1 MTTTEIEPGHGPRGS
16 GLLLHPTSLPGPY
29 GIGELGAAAEAF
41 VRALRTMRQRLW
53 QVLPLGPTGYGDSP
67 YQSFSSFAGNPLLI
81 SFDRLLDE
89 RLLARP
95 ELRRFPEF
103 PDDQVDFG
111 AVIPARLAVLRAVSR
126 SFAHRASRRLRQDYE
141 AFCDRQ
147 AGWLDDYALF
157 MALKGRHGGR
167 AWLEWAPAFAVREPV
182 ALRAA
187 RRTCRAAIRAVKIQQ
202 FLFDRQWRALR
213 RYAHRRG
220 VRIIGDLPIFV
231 AQDSADVWAH
241 PELFQLDAAGQPTVV
256 AGVPPDY
263 FSATGQRWGNPLY
276 RWDAHRDSGY
286 AWWLARLR
294 RTLDLVDVIRLDH
307 FRGFEKYWE
316 IPAGEATAIHG
327 RWVAGPGAS
336 FLAAVRAALG
346 GLPLIAEDLG
356 FITPEVHA
364 LREQFGLPGMRV
376 LQFAFGSLGREP
388 DQLPECFPENCV
400 VYTGTHDNDT
410 LRGWFCSPPGADAT
424 RPAAAVRAERQFIR
438 TALGLRDDVDQHW
451 AFIEQVF
458 RTRARLAVVPLQDVL
473 GLGSAARMNTP
484 GRPDGN
490 WRWRFRS
497 GQLTPAVQQRLRRLT
512 EQTGRA

>member
-1 MTTTEIEPGHGPRGS
+1 MRALRQS
-16 GLLLHPTSLPGPY
+16 GLLLHPTSLPGSY
-29 GIGELGAAAEAF
+29 GIGEIGPQAEAF
-41 VRALRTMRQRLW
+41 VRALRVMRQRLW

-95 ELRRFPEF
+95 ALRRFPEF

-111 AVIPARLAVLRAVSR
+111 AVIPARLAVLRAVSC

-157 MALKGRHGGR
+157 MALKERHGGR
-167 AWLEWAPAFAVREPV
+167 AWLEWAPAFAVREPA

-187 RRTCRAAIRAVKIQQ
+187 RRTCRAAIRDVKIQQ

-220 VRIIGDLPIFV
+220 IRIIGDVPIFV

-241 PELFQLDAAGQPTVV
+241 PELFLLDARGRPTAV

-263 FSATGQRWGNPLY
+263 FSTTGQLWGNPLY
-276 RWDAHRDSGY
+276 RWAAHRDTGY

-294 RTLDLVDVIRLDH
+294 RSLELVDVIRLDH

-316 IPAGEATAIHG
+316 VPAGADTASHG
-327 RWVAGPGAS
+327 RWVAGPGAD
-336 FLAAVRAALG
+336 FLDAVRAALG

-364 LREQFGLPGMRV
+364 LRAQFGLPGMRV

-388 DQLPECFPENCV
+388 EQLPEHFPENSV

-410 LRGWFCSPPGADAT
+410 VRGWFCSPPDANGA
-424 RPAAAVRAERQFIR
+424 RSVEAVLAERHYIRQF
-438 TALGLRDDVDQHW
+438 LGRCDDADLSW
-451 AFIEQVF
+451 AFIEMAF
-458 RTRARLAVVPLQDVL
+458 RTPARTAIVPLQDLL
-473 GLGSAARMNTP
+473 GLGSAGRMNTP
-484 GRPDGN
+484 GRPTGN
-490 WRWRFRS
+490 WGWRFRS
-497 GQLTPAVQQRLRRLT
+497 GQLTPAVRRRLRRLT
-512 EQTGRA
+512 EQTGRG